1 MYPCIKIHEGFL
13 GGVVLRFWAFA
24 AVAWVQSLVGETEIL
39 QALQHSQKKKRER
52 EKINN
57 R

>member
-1 MYPCIKIHEGFL
+1 MLRIL
-13 GGVVLRFWAFA
+13 GFA
-24 AVAWVQSLVGETEIL
+24 AVAWVQSLVGEL
-39 QALQHSQKKKRER
+39 RSCKPHSTVKKKKKKKER